1 MTTEIIGYMADPMA
15 EEKAE
20 KKRVERVKKE
30 LYFTRQRTIG
40 LIALIVGIIAPVLTP
55 DGITAS
61 FLLIP
66 YGIIMVLNNNKMI
79 TEEDINEEE
88 YHKSTV

>member
-1 MTTEIIGYMADPMA
+1 MTTEILGYIADP
-15 EEKAE
+15 EEAA
-20 KKRVERVKKE
+20 RVEHQRIKRVKKE
-30 LYFTRQRTIG
+30 LYFTRQRIIG
-40 LIALIVGIIAPVLTP
+40 MIALIVGIIAPAITHE
-55 DGITAS
+55 GIVAS

-88 YHKSTV
+88 YHKRTV

>member
-1 MTTEIIGYMADPMA
+1 MVTEIIGYMADP
-15 EEKAE
+15 EEAARTE
-20 KKRVERVKKE
+20 KERVERVKKE

-40 LIALIVGIIAPVLTP
+40 LIALVVGIIAPAITHE
-55 DGITAS
+55 GIVAS

>member
-1 MTTEIIGYMADPMA
+1 MTTEILGYMADP
-15 EEKAE
+15 EEAVRIE
-20 KKRVERVKKE
+20 RERVERVKKE
-30 LYFTRQRTIG
+30 LYFTRQRAIG
-40 LIALIVGIIAPVLTP
+40 LIALIVGIIAPIISTE
-55 DGITAS
+55 GIAAS
-61 FLLIP
+61 MLLIP

>member
-40 LIALIVGIIAPVLTP
+40 LIALIVGIIAPVISTE
-55 DGITAS
+55 GIIAS
-61 FLLIP
+61 ILLIP
-66 YGIIMVLNNNKMI
+66 YGTLMVLNNNKMI
-79 TEEDINEEE
+79 TEEEGSNGQI
-88 YHKSTV
+88 HKI